1 VKAFAGH
8 KCTRSCGG
16 CGFGDFI
23 HESIIVLGIVV
34 EQAQPAD
41 TGSVGQFD
49 ALLPAGMAPADMR
62 GQFVI
67 GVSGVK
73 NQQVDALGQMQQLLI
88 DGTGTDFDVCDV
100 SDRTAV
106 VFDAISSSAAG
117 MKEWGRANFN
127 ARPQVERFASL
138 KIAELHIG
146 LPCFDLQRKQRRAH
160 DLSDGA
166 LNTARRLQVAGP
178 NPNRAVPCKE
188 RHEEWQTDDVIQ
200 MAMA

>member
-1 VKAFAGH
+1 
-8 KCTRSCGG
+8 
-16 CGFGDFI
+16 
-23 HESIIVLGIVV
+23 
-34 EQAQPAD
+34 
-41 TGSVGQFD
+41 
-49 ALLPAGMAPADMR
+49 MAPADMR

-106 VFDAISSSAAG
+106 VFDAISSSAAR

-146 LPCFDLQRKQRRAH
+146 LPCRPR
-160 DLSDGA
+160 
-166 LNTARRLQVAGP
+166 TTP
-178 NPNRAVPCKE
+178 PY
-188 RHEEWQTDDVIQ
+188 
-200 MAMA
+200 